1 MKYFPLFVALMGA
14 SFAAA
19 AQGPVQISLEDLRKK
34 YANEASRFVTIDGAD
49 IHYRDEG
56 QGAVVV
62 LLHASYFNL
71 LAWDRLTEE
80 LVNDHRVI
88 RLDFPNV
95 GLSGPETKEPPGGK
109 FNLIE
114 RNVEVLSGLV
124 EELGLGKFAL
134 VATSSGGSVGFRYAS
149 RNPQRVT
156 RLVLINS
163 AGMPRTART
172 DPNRSRPET
181 APWDDM
187 PVKPRDFWEF
197 TVNLNFP
204 SDADAPDWF
213 VDLAYDVNRRAET
226 TPVSKYFFET
236 GDPQAILSRIQAPTL
251 ILWGKA
257 NTTVMHLE
265 GDVFSALDDFRPDL
279 PQEIRGTGALPL
291 CRGPG
296 PGHPG
301 YCTVSCRR
309 MGRPIEANATGQGDA
324 VGGVPLPEPSAPTT
338 ATHRSEDIR

>member
-1 MKYFPLFVALMGA
+1 MKYLPLFVALMGV
-14 SFAAA
+14 SLAAV
-19 AQGPVQISLEDLRKK
+19 AQGPSQISLEDLRKK
-34 YANEASRFVTIDGAD
+34 YANDVSRFVTIDGAD

-56 QGAVVV
+56 QGPVVV

-71 LAWDRLTEE
+71 LAWDQLTEE
-80 LVNDHRVI
+80 LVDDHRVI

-95 GLSGPETKEPPGGK
+95 GLSGPETKEPPGGR

-114 RNVEVLSGLV
+114 RNVEIVSGLV
-124 EELGLGKFAL
+124 DEFGLDQFAL

-149 RNPQRVT
+149 RHPQRVT

-172 DPNRSRPET
+172 DPNRDRPET

-236 GDPQAILSRIQAPTL
+236 GDPQAILSGIQAPTL

-265 GDVFSALDDFRPDL
+265 GDVF
-279 PQEIRGTGALPL
+279 QHWMT
-291 CRGPG
+291 
-296 PGHPG
+296 
-301 YCTVSCRR
+301 
-309 MGRPIEANATGQGDA
+309 
-324 VGGVPLPEPSAPTT
+324 SAPTFLKKYEGLGHYPYVE
-338 ATHRSEDIR
+338 APERVLPDIAAFLAGSWDDRLRQTQRVRVTR

>member
-1 MKYFPLFVALMGA
+1 MGMT
-14 SFAAA
+14 FEAA

-34 YANEASRFVTIDGAD
+34 YANEASRFVTIDGVD

-56 QGAVVV
+56 QGPVVV

-80 LVNDHRVI
+80 LVNGYRVI

-95 GLSGPETKEPPGGK
+95 GLSGPETKEPAGGR

-114 RNVEVLSGLV
+114 RNVEVLSGLA

-149 RNPQRVT
+149 RFPERVT

-172 DPNRSRPET
+172 DPNRDRPET

-204 SDADAPDWF
+204 SDADAPAWF
-213 VDLAYDVNRRAET
+213 VDLAYDVNRRAES

-236 GDPQAILSRIQAPTL
+236 GDPQAILSEIRAPTL

-257 NTTVMHLE
+257 NTTVVHLE
-265 GDVFSALDDFRPDL
+265 GDVI
-279 PQEIRGTGALPL
+279 QHWMT
-291 CRGPG
+291 
-296 PGHPG
+296 
-301 YCTVSCRR
+301 
-309 MGRPIEANATGQGDA
+309 
-324 VGGVPLPEPSAPTT
+324 SAPTFLKKYEGLG
-338 ATHRSEDIR
+338 HYPYVEDPDQVIPDIAAFLSGAWDDRLRQTQRVRVTR

>member
-1 MKYFPLFVALMGA
+1 MKYSPLFVALMGM

-19 AQGPVQISLEDLRKK
+19 AQGPSQISLEDLRKK
-34 YANEASRFVTIDGAD
+34 YANDVSRFVTIDGAD

-56 QGAVVV
+56 QGPVVV

-71 LAWDRLTEE
+71 LAWDQLTEE
-80 LVNDHRVI
+80 LVNDYRVI

-124 EELGLGKFAL
+124 EELGLEKIAL

-149 RNPQRVT
+149 RNRKRVT

-172 DPNRSRPET
+172 DPNRARPET

-257 NTTVMHLE
+257 NTTVVHLE
-265 GDVFSALDDFRPDL
+265 GDVI
-279 PQEIRGTGALPL
+279 QHWMT
-291 CRGPG
+291 
-296 PGHPG
+296 
-301 YCTVSCRR
+301 
-309 MGRPIEANATGQGDA
+309 
-324 VGGVPLPEPSAPTT
+324 SAPTFLKKYEGLG
-338 ATHRSEDIR
+338 HYPYVEDPDQVVPDIAAFLAGSWDDRLRQTQRVKVTP